1 VLEQHGLAVTEAL
14 WQLDEATTA
23 AWKAWV
29 EPTYDEWRLA
39 DRIDRGWD
47 AASRLGRRLIR
58 LAGRS
63 PP

>member
-1 VLEQHGLAVTEAL
+1 VLEQHGLAVTDAL
-14 WQLDEATTA
+14 RQLDEATRRPGRL
-23 AWKAWV
+23 WV
-29 EPTYDEWRLA
+29 EPTDDEWRLA

-58 LAGRS
+58 LADRS